1 MSYLEN
7 SYAITN
13 SLRITINDHKLVIL
27 KTKLS
32 GCHLND
38 MQNCQVHLLHFINRA
53 RCGRDSCTFPFQ
65 SSCQMLANRSTIVN
79 ATIEMLSVFFFKAR
93 PERIRWQQVGEI
105 VRTTRGNSPSNSDRK
120 RCQLIFCTISI
131 DLSASWFFLA
141 WSNGSRLKEWPRCW
155 SRRFV
160 GSAKWNE
167 LTIWCNCD
175 FFVWLF
181 VFWVFFFCF
190 AGFYFVGRT
199 RPQRSEFKRNAYRAS
214 KKSSNTNGN
223 GNSSEHKTW
232 NWKCQTLKDN

>member
-1 MSYLEN
+1 MSYLKN

-13 SLRITINDHKLVIL
+13 SLRITINDHKFVIL
-27 KTKLS
+27 KTELS
-32 GCHLND
+32 GSHLND
-38 MQNCQVHLLHFINRA
+38 LPYCQVHLLHFINRA
-53 RCGRDSCTFPFQ
+53 RCGRNSCTFPFQ

-79 ATIEMLSVFFFKAR
+79 ATIEMLSVFFFKSR

-181 VFWVFFFCF
+181 VFWVFFFLF
-190 AGFYFVGRT
+190 FVLLDFILSVAHALNEANSREMLIVLQRNPAIRT
-199 RPQRSEFKRNAYRAS
+199 ATATAANTKHEIENAKR
-214 KKSSNTNGN
+214 
-223 GNSSEHKTW
+223 
-232 NWKCQTLKDN
+232 

>member
-1 MSYLEN
+1 MSYLVY
-7 SYAITN
+7 SSAITN
-13 SLRITINDHKLVIL
+13 SLRITINAHKFVIL
-27 KTKLS
+27 KTEFS
-32 GCHLND
+32 GSHLND

>member
-1 MSYLEN
+1 MSYLVY
-7 SYAITN
+7 SSAITN
-13 SLRITINDHKLVIL
+13 SLRITINDHKFVIL
-27 KTKLS
+27 KTEFS
-32 GCHLND
+32 GSHLND